1 VAGTKQG
8 VLTRHRNGSPGNAE
22 GPAQQAPSSKL
33 CGGADPSQTRAVFLK
48 SMPPQ
53 QGTSETGGRI
63 DRNRNGR
70 RMRSVVG
77 QSLWSVTSGKCW
89 ASSSCS
95 KTTSSCWRC
104 KREAR
109 ARNAQTQLSEPAPE
123 RGAHMLR
130 TVATGACL
138 HGTESLSQC
147 LSYSPPEAKAVRP
160 LSASSVT
167 IGS

>member
-1 VAGTKQG
+1 
-8 VLTRHRNGSPGNAE
+8 
-22 GPAQQAPSSKL
+22 
-33 CGGADPSQTRAVFLK
+33 
-48 SMPPQ
+48 MPPQ

-104 KREAR
+104 KHEAR

-123 RGAHMLR
+123 EGHKCFALWLLALVYTGQNPCHSVSR
-130 TVATGACL
+130 TVHL
-138 HGTESLSQC
+138 KPRL
-147 LSYSPPEAKAVRP
+147 
-160 LSASSVT
+160 
-167 IGS
+167 